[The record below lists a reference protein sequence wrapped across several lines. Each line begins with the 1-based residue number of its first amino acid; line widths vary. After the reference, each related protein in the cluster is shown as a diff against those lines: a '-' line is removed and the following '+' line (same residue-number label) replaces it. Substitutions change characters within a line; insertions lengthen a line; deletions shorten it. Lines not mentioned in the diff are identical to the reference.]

1 MPPQTVTH
9 DVQPEGDAHWLDVC
23 AFDDIYPA
31 SGVAALIMGE
41 QVAVIRTRHDQVYA
55 ISNFDPFSKAFVIA
69 RGIVGSKGAIPKVAS
84 PIYKQS
90 FNLETG
96 ECLDDPTVKLPV
108 YPVRVSGGRVK
119 VGVHGLP
126 PHGRAR

>member
-1 MPPQTVTH
+1 MPPQTATH
-9 DVQPEGDAHWLDVC
+9 DIQPEGDAHWLDVC

-41 QVAVIRTRHDQVYA
+41 QVAVIRTRHDRVYA

-69 RGIVGSKGAIPKVAS
+69 RGIVGSKGGIPKVAS

-108 YPVRVSGGRVK
+108 YPVRVAAGRVK
-119 VGVHGLP
+119 VAVHGLLP
-126 PHGRAR
+126 LGRAR

>member
-31 SGVAALIMGE
+31 SGVAALILGE
-41 QVAVIRTRHDQVYA
+41 QVALIRTRHDKVYA
-55 ISNFDPFSKAFVIA
+55 ISNFDPFSKAFVLA

-96 ECLDDPTVKLPV
+96 ECLDDPNVKLPV

-119 VGVHGLP
+119 VGVHALSAP
-126 PHGRAR
+126 GRTR